1 MEQIGKYRVV
11 RPIGAGG
18 MGRVYEA
25 LDPLIGRRV
34 AIKTL
39 SLDILNDAE
48 ARSRFFRE
56 ARAAGQLSHPHLIT
70 IFDTGESDGH
80 PYLVM
85 EFLEGEDLS
94 RVIIGRQL
102 SLSTKLQLMTQM
114 CHGLSYAHDHG
125 VIHRDIKPANIFLT
139 PQGIKIL
146 DFGLAR
152 GAVSEVTQTGRV
164 LGTPHYMAPEQIRG
178 EGTDLRVDIFSLGV
192 VFYELLS
199 GRKAFEGDSVAATI
213 YKVLE
218 FEPEP
223 IHHWDSTLP
232 SGLSAIVQ
240 RALAK
245 DRQARYQ
252 RIEPMLADIGRVQS
266 QIEADAANR
275 HATTVV
281 TQVPPRPAA
290 RRSFGLAWAAAAVL
304 LVAAAGTV

>member
-1 MEQIGKYRVV
+1 MEQIGKYHVV
-11 RPIGAGG
+11 RLIGAGG

-25 LDPLIGRRV
+25 HDPLIDRRV

-85 EFLEGEDLS
+85 EFLECEDLS
-94 RVIIGRQL
+94 RVLVGRQL
-102 SLSTKLQLMTQM
+102 PLATKLQLMTQM
-114 CHGLSYAHDHG
+114 CHGLAYAHDRG
-125 VIHRDIKPANIFLT
+125 VVHRDIKPANIFLT
-139 PQGIKIL
+139 AQGIKIL

-164 LGTPHYMAPEQIRG
+164 LGTPNYMAPEQIRG
-178 EGTDLRVDIFSLGV
+178 ESTDHRSDIFALGV

-218 FEPEP
+218 FQPEP
-223 IHHWDSTLP
+223 VHHGDATLP
-232 SGLSAIVQ
+232 IALSALVT

-245 DRQARYQ
+245 DRNARYQ
-252 RIEPMLADIGRVQS
+252 RVDEMLQDIARIKAHVDAEPGSV
-266 QIEADAANR
+266 
-275 HATTVV
+275 
-281 TQVPPRPAA
+281 RPTGAI
-290 RRSFGLAWAAAAVL
+290 AAVPRR
-304 LVAAAGTV
+304 